1 MAGRPARARRAAGF
15 VAHVYGARVRR
26 VVDAH
31 VRRNEFARLDT
42 AAGLADPYRVYDRI
56 RERGPFVSTPRGH
69 LATADHAVCLEV
81 LRDRRFGTEPE
92 GTSQR
97 EYDRSFLTRNP
108 PDHTRLRRL
117 VAPAFTAR
125 RLDHVRDVVG
135 RTVDGLLDA
144 AAAAG
149 TFDLMDALAQ
159 PLPVTVI
166 NDLLGIPPEQ
176 GVALAAYGETLG
188 EAANGFR
195 SLRQARRVAVAA
207 GRLTR
212 GFEDLVDHRRR
223 DPGED
228 LLSALLAAEGPEDAQ
243 IRTEEIMPLCRMLLI
258 AGFETTVNL
267 LGNAVDALLNHP
279 DQWAALVADPSLA
292 GAAVQETARF
302 DPPVQRTGRISFDDT
317 EIAGRPV
324 AAGQWVNVLIG
335 GANHDPAVFA
345 DPHRFDILRT
355 DVGEHLAFS
364 SGIHRCIGRAV
375 AELEVSVALA
385 RLAERMPHLR
395 RAGAVR
401 RRPTSLVRG
410 PLALPVTVGD

>member
-1 MAGRPARARRAAGF
+1 MAGRSARVRRAAGF
-15 VAHVYGARVRR
+15 VAHVYGARVRG

-42 AAGLADPYRVYDRI
+42 AAGLANPYLVYDRI
-56 RERGPFVSTPRGH
+56 REAGPFAPTPRGH

-81 LRDRRFGTEPE
+81 LRHRRFGTEPE
-92 GTSQR
+92 GTTAR

-125 RLDHVRDVVG
+125 RMDHFRSVVED
-135 RTVDGLLDA
+135 TVDRLLDDA
-144 AAAAG
+144 AAAG
-149 TFDLMDALAQ
+149 SFDLMSALAM

-166 NDLLGIPPEQ
+166 NDLLGIPEEQ

-195 SLRQARRVAVAA
+195 SLRQAQRVAVAA

-212 GFEDLVDHRRR
+212 GLEDLVDRRRR
-223 DPGED
+223 DPGDD
-228 LLSALLAAEGPEDAQ
+228 LLSALIAAEGAEEAR
-243 IRTEEIMPLCRMLLI
+243 IRADEIMPLCRMLLI

-267 LGNAVDALLNHP
+267 LGNAVDALLDHP
-279 DQWAALVADPSLA
+279 DQWAALVADPGLA
-292 GAAVQETARF
+292 GAVVQETARF
-302 DPPVQRTGRISFDDT
+302 DPPVQRTGRVSFDDT
-317 EIAGRPV
+317 EVAGRPV

-345 DPHRFDILRT
+345 DPHAFDIFRT

-364 SGIHRCIGRAV
+364 SGIHRCIGRAL

-410 PLALPVTVGD
+410 PLALPVATGG